1 MHKLRTIIKGI
12 LSQRTRS
19 MLSGIAT
26 LCATAI
32 ITCLIAFFYATTQQM
47 ADEMRTIQK
56 NTKIVV
62 HLHPSEQRQSQIT
75 YQDYLTS
82 VRPAFKDRAIAASK
96 KTYVHVYLDDK
107 KRSGDYFEQ
116 IACDHDYLLAHNL
129 SLSSG
134 RFFHESEFP
143 QSPFVIIGYDVAK
156 KLSIDEQSSDPVSFF
171 VAKQSH
177 DVLGVINKQQD
188 KFFYGQNNANRT
200 IYTHLKTHHANLLAL
215 DEITVQISNPQ
226 ESERVSDRVRL
237 LLREKF
243 PNVNYQI
250 TDMSQT
256 AKQIQDYI
264 AKIRFVL
271 LAFGCISTLVAS
283 INITNSMYAII
294 SERFQE
300 IGIRLAIG
308 ATATQVKRLLL
319 TETLLLALVSSALGM
334 VLGEL
339 SNMILIKYL
348 NWDYTWHIFAG
359 PVSFIMMTIVCLLSC
374 YAPLLRVDK
383 INPIH
388 AIQRV

>member
-1 MHKLRTIIKGI
+1 
-12 LSQRTRS
+12 

-47 ADEMRTIQK
+47 ADEMRIIQK

-62 HLHPSEQRQSQIT
+62 NLHPSEQRQSQIT
-75 YQDYLTS
+75 YQDYLAY

-96 KTYVHVYLDDK
+96 KTYVHIFLDDK
-107 KRSGDYFEQ
+107 KHSGDYFEQ
-116 IACDHDYLLAHNL
+116 IACDHEYLLAHNL

-143 QSPFVIIGYDVAK
+143 QSPFVIIGHGVAK
-156 KLSIDEQSSDPVSFF
+156 KLAIDENTPRSASFF

-177 DVLGVINKQQD
+177 EVLGVINKQQD

-215 DEITVQISNPQ
+215 DEITVQIPDPL
-226 ESERVSDRVRL
+226 ESERVSDQIRL
-237 LLREKF
+237 LFRENF
-243 PNVNYQI
+243 PHVNYQI

-264 AKIRFVL
+264 AKVRFVL
-271 LAFGCISTLVAS
+271 LAFGFISTLVAS

-308 ATATQVKRLLL
+308 ATARQVKQLLL
-319 TETLLLALVSSALGM
+319 SETLLLAVVSSALGM

-339 SNMILIKYL
+339 SNMLLINYL
-348 NWDYTWHIFAG
+348 NWDYSWHIFAG
-359 PVSFIMMTIVCLLSC
+359 PMSFVMMTIVCLLSC
-374 YAPLLRVDK
+374 YVPLLRVDK